1 MAVRDTPTFGL
12 SPRPRPLK
20 VLVVDDTK
28 PNLRI
33 MHILLMEFGCRPVLA
48 ACGEEAV
55 EHAEAQAFDLI
66 VMDLNMPGMD
76 GDEATRLI
84 RENGASKDAFVV
96 RWTTEF
102 VRFGPGLYDSAAPKP
117 MTAPALG
124 DILSEAVR
132 RAPTDPT
139 RAARRR
145 RRRNTRRNDNPDPR
159 AA

>member
-1 MAVRDTPTFGL
+1 MGGL
-12 SPRPRPLK
+12 RHPDIEPQPEAAALM
-20 VLVVDDTK
+20 VLVVDDHET
-28 PNLRI
+28 NLRL
-33 MHILLMEFGCRPVLA
+33 MNILLTEFGCRPVLA

-55 EHAEAQAFDLI
+55 DYAEAQAFDLI

-117 MTAPALG
+117 MTVPALA

-132 RAPTDPT
+132 RAEHSAKRQP
-139 RAARRR
+139 
-145 RRRNTRRNDNPDPR
+145 
-159 AA
+159 

>member
-1 MAVRDTPTFGL
+1 MGGSRHPDIWPQPEAAD
-12 SPRPRPLK
+12 LK
-20 VLVVDDTK
+20 VLVVDDHEA
-28 PNLRI
+28 NLRI
-33 MHILLMEFGCRPVLA
+33 MHILLAEFGCRAVLA

-55 EHAEAQAFDLI
+55 EHAEAQPFDLI

-84 RENGASKDAFVV
+84 RESGASKGAFVV

-132 RAPTDPT
+132 RA
-139 RAARRR
+139 A
-145 RRRNTRRNDNPDPR
+145 NQSDPR
-159 AA
+159 RAETAAPEHSAKRQP